1 MVFNARSKGGPV
13 NPFEGE
19 TACIHLQS
27 VFRHSMRWQTCDFIN
42 AKIGSYS
49 THVLVHT
56 SWISP

>member
-42 AKIGSYS
+42 AKIGS
-49 THVLVHT
+49 L
-56 SWISP
+56 